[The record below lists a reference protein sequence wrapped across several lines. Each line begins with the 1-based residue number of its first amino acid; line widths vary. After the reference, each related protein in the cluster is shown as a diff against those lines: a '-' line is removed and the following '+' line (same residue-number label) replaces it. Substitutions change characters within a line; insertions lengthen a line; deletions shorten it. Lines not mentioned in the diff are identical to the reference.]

1 MMNRTFQHKLSVQA
15 LAAVVILAACA
26 LLCFLNRTGLT
37 PLFGFVCLMLGAA
50 AVDRMIHSEYVMT
63 PDNRLVIS
71 RGRLA
76 KPLAIN
82 IGDIVAVRPVRG
94 ALLIAPHVIIEYG
107 AGHITSVQPADTNGF
122 IKEIKRRLK

>member
-15 LAAVVILAACA
+15 FAAVVLLAACA
-26 LLCFLNRTGLT
+26 LLCFLSRTGLT
-37 PLFGFVCLMLGAA
+37 PLLGLVCLLLGAA

-71 RGRLA
+71 RGRLS

-82 IGDIVAVRPVRG
+82 IDEIVAVRQVRG
-94 ALLIAPHVIIEYG
+94 ALLVAPHVIIEYG
-107 AGHITSVQPADTNGF
+107 MGHITSVQPADTDGF
-122 IKEIKRRLK
+122 IKEVKRRLK

>member
-1 MMNRTFQHKLSVQA
+1 MNRTFQHKISVQA
-15 LAAVVILAACA
+15 LATLVLLAACA

-37 PLFGFVCLMLGAA
+37 PVFGFVCLMLGAA

-71 RGRLA
+71 RGRLS

-82 IGDIVAVRPVRG
+82 IDEIVAVRPVRG
-94 ALLIAPHVIIEYG
+94 ALLVAPHVIIEYG
-107 AGHITSVQPADTNGF
+107 MGHITSVQPVDTDGF
-122 IKEIKRRLK
+122 IKEVKRRLK